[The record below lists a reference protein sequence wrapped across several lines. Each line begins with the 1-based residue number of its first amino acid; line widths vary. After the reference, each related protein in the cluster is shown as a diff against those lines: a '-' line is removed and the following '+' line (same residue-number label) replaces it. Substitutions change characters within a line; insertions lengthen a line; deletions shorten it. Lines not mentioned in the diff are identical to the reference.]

1 MSTQA
6 FINEWGYLQALQL
19 HLGRE
24 AIDNQEI
31 LQFEQHAG
39 IRYASTLDSDVED
52 DIITFNVIDAHKYMI
67 AKIKYGW

>member
-6 FINEWGYLQALQL
+6 FINERDYLQALQL

-24 AIDNQEI
+24 AIDHQEL

-39 IRYASTLDSDVED
+39 IRYTSTLDSDVED
-52 DIITFNVIDAHKYMI
+52 GIITFEIVDVHKYII
-67 AKIKYGW
+67 AKINYGW